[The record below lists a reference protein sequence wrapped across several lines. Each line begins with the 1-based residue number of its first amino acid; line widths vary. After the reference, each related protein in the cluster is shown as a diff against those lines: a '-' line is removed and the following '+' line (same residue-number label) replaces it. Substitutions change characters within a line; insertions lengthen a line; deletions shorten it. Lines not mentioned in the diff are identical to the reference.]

1 LKHQPPALTQRGKF
15 LHLNFLFSLFAPAQ
29 KALLFMYFLETRVM
43 RIFFLSSEEG
53 ILLHE
58 VESRKNG
65 GRAATAEAKAD
76 PH

>member
-1 LKHQPPALTQRGKF
+1 
-15 LHLNFLFSLFAPAQ
+15 
-29 KALLFMYFLETRVM
+29 MYFLETRVM